1 MFARSVAAIAASICT
16 ATSVPAQSVSPD
28 AGTGPAVL
36 AKVSAAT
43 VMIEVQGVCCGA
55 SGSGL
60 LLTRTGLIAT
70 SAHIIAGA
78 RQVRV
83 RLSSGETFEA
93 VGTLTYDPRLDLAII
108 VIPGVGLPSA
118 PLANSD
124 KLVVGQR
131 LRAIG
136 VSTGQG
142 TTVTDAL
149 LSAVHTEDGVR
160 WLQMSVP
167 VSPRSSGGP
176 IVNEQGDVVGLVVA
190 GAPGGAEHF
199 NVAIPINDVR
209 GEAGRLGGRTP
220 TPFLEMAYGEPAY
233 PPVGVPPG
241 DAPLGAAAGV
251 ARTDPALDLDFRP
264 LSGVVL
270 YFEEQYSSRHRV
282 RDSTGYAVSLTP
294 AGSLGVERSNSR
306 EWRDQDA
313 GVVLA
318 AQQLRTDYDIGQ
330 SDRWTSVFT
339 LRPLVSAIPTDSW
352 ELHAEGGRY
361 WYSAVDA
368 MRTGETTPGL
378 VPREMLSA
386 VVAALPDSLPP
397 EVHVWVL
404 DAVSNRSQ
412 EVVVRFGP
420 HETRMV
426 PVPLAGQQCRA
437 DVPTRSVPVEV
448 VQGTRRTGTEVVGIV
463 VLARRPHVT
472 VGGAASGM
480 TSSLKCVMIPGVVP

>member
-1 MFARSVAAIAASICT
+1 MLARSVAAIAACICT
-16 ATSVPAQSVSPD
+16 ATSLPAQSSSPD

-83 RLSSGETFEA
+83 RLSSGETFDA
-93 VGTLTYDPRLDLAII
+93 VGTLSYDPRLDLAII

-142 TTVTDAL
+142 TSVTDAL
-149 LSAVHTEDGVR
+149 LSAVHTADGVR

-176 IVNEQGDVVGLVVA
+176 VVNEQGDVVGLVVA

-209 GEAGRLGGRTP
+209 GEAGRLEGRTP
-220 TPFLEMAYGEPAY
+220 TPFLEMTYGEPAY
-233 PPVGVPPG
+233 PSAGGPPG
-241 DAPLGAAAGV
+241 DAPLGAVAAV
-251 ARTDPALDLDFRP
+251 ARTDPVLDLDFRP

-270 YFEEQYSSRHRV
+270 YFEEQYAGRHRI
-282 RDSTGYAVSLTP
+282 RDSTSYYVSLTP
-294 AGSLGVERSNSR
+294 AGNLGVARINSR
-306 EWRDQDA
+306 EWRDL
-313 GVVLA
+313 GTGPPLA
-318 AQQLRTDYDIGQ
+318 EQELRTTYDIVQ
-330 SDRWTSVFT
+330 TDRWASAFS
-339 LRPLVSAIPTDSW
+339 LRPLVSVIPTDAW

-361 WYSAVDA
+361 WYSSVDGI
-368 MRTGETTPGL
+368 RTGETTPGV

-397 EVHVWVL
+397 EVHIWVL

-420 HETRMV
+420 HEIRMV
-426 PVPLAGQQCRA
+426 PVPLEGQPCGA

-448 VQGTRRTGTEVVGIV
+448 VQGTRRTGTEVVGIA

-472 VGGAASGM
+472 VGGAARGM
-480 TSSLKCVMIPGVVP
+480 TSSLKCVMLPGVVS

>member
-16 ATSVPAQSVSPD
+16 ATSVPAQSVSAD
-28 AGTGPAVL
+28 AGTRPAVL

-43 VMIEVQGVCCGA
+43 VMIEVQGACCGA

-70 SAHIIAGA
+70 SAHVIAGA

-83 RLSSGETFEA
+83 RLSSGETFDA
-93 VGTLTYDPRLDLAII
+93 VGTLSYDPRLDLAII

-131 LRAIG
+131 LRAID

-149 LSAVHTEDGVR
+149 LSAVHSEDGVR
-160 WLQMSVP
+160 WLHMSVP
-167 VSPRSSGGP
+167 VSLGSSGGP
-176 IVNEQGDVVGLVVA
+176 IVDEQGDVVGLVVA

-233 PPVGVPPG
+233 PLAGGPPG

-251 ARTDPALDLDFRP
+251 ARTNPALDLDFRP

-270 YFEEQYSSRHRV
+270 YFEEQYSGRHRV
-282 RDSTGYAVSLTP
+282 RDSTGYSVSLTP
-294 AGSLGVERSNSR
+294 EGNLSVERINRR
-306 EWRDQDA
+306 EWRDQVA
-313 GVVLA
+313 GILLA
-318 AQQLRTDYDIGQ
+318 EQQLRTDYNVGQ
-330 SDRWTSVFT
+330 SDRWVSVFT
-339 LRPLVSAIPTDSW
+339 LRPLVSAIATDSW
-352 ELHAEGGRY
+352 ELHADRGRY
-361 WYSAVDA
+361 WYSDVDGV
-368 MRTGETTPGL
+368 RTGETTPGL

-397 EVHVWVL
+397 EVHIWVL
-404 DAVSNRSQ
+404 DPVANRSQ
-412 EVVVRFGP
+412 EVVVRFGGR
-420 HETRMV
+420 ETRTI
-426 PVPLAGQQCRA
+426 PVPMEGHQCGA
-437 DVPTRSVPVEV
+437 NVPTRNVAVDI
-448 VQGTRRTGTEVVGIV
+448 VQGTRRTGTEVVGVV

-472 VGGAASGM
+472 LGGAARGM
-480 TSSLKCVMIPGVVP
+480 SSSLKCVVIPGVVP